1 MGLRMIEVLEDPSIV
16 DDCGLVDHMGRPL
29 RIRVGMHSGHCVA
42 GVIGRKKFIY
52 DVWGDCVNT
61 ASRMES
67 HGEEMRVHCTA
78 ETARE
83 LRGSFD
89 LTCRGEMDIKGKG
102 RMVTYFVDR
111 EREHSRLRDYSS
123 YTHYSSTVA
132 PTLANSESD
141 DDDGSERGLLA
152 VPEVGERNSPSSVI
166 GITRRRLA
174 VSSPRKNDQRRVTI
188 AGI

>member
-1 MGLRMIEVLEDPSIV
+1 
-16 DDCGLVDHMGRPL
+16 PL

-42 GVIGRKKFIY
+42 GVIGRKKFIH

-89 LTCRGEMDIKGKG
+89 LTCRGEMEIKGKG

-141 DDDGSERGLLA
+141 DDGSERGLLA
-152 VPEVGERNSPSSVI
+152 VPEAGERNSPSS
-166 GITRRRLA
+166 
-174 VSSPRKNDQRRVTI
+174 
-188 AGI
+188 